1 MKILCDDEER
11 CSELEEMLSKLDDI
25 KQDSVSEDIIED
37 ITDLI
42 IKYTS
47 ELEEVNDRL
56 IKKQKQEMKF
66 ENLEYEKSVWAG

>member
-1 MKILCDDEER
+1 MKILFDEEER

-47 ELEEVNDRL
+47 EFEEVNDRL

>member
-1 MKILCDDEER
+1 MKILFDDEER
-11 CSELEEMLSKLDDI
+11 CSELEEMLSKLEDI
-25 KQDSVSEDIIED
+25 KQDCISEDIIED

-47 ELEEVNDRL
+47 EFEEVNDRL

-66 ENLEYEKSVWAG
+66 ENLEYEKAVWAG